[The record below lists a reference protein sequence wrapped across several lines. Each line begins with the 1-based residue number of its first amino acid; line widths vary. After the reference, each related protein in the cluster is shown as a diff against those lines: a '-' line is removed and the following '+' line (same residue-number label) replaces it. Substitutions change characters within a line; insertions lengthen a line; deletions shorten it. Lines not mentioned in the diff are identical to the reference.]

1 MSHASNTASL
11 LLNIALIIRQ
21 AGSSSAVVPK
31 TKNYIDTIPG
41 YNELS
46 TCALSTLSTI
56 VRDEISGCQDT
67 YAMTSYTCFCTDSSS
82 YFSSVISNDVLA
94 ICNLSIAATQATSAL
109 GVFGAYC
116 ALGVAAGP
124 VTN

>member
-1 MSHASNTASL
+1 
-11 LLNIALIIRQ
+11 
-21 AGSSSAVVPK
+21 
-31 TKNYIDTIPG
+31 
-41 YNELS
+41 
-46 TCALSTLSTI
+46 
-56 VRDEISGCQDT
+56 
-67 YAMTSYTCFCTDSSS
+67 MTSYTCFCTDSSS